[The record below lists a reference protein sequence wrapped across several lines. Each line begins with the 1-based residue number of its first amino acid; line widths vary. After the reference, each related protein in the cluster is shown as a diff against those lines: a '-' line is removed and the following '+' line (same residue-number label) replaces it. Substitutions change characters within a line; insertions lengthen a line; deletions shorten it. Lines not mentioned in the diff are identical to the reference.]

1 VYDTLLFL
9 HVLSAFFLAAG
20 VVIYSAFVLG
30 SPVNRPTRLTA
41 EVVWGVGGL
50 GTIVLG
56 IWLALYLDNHEIWD
70 GWIIGAIVLWFL
82 ATGAGQPVS
91 MAFQPRGD
99 DSAIAVDSRIVLA
112 HWVRTILVIGLL
124 VMMVWKPG
132 A

>member
-41 EVVWGVGGL
+41 EVVWGIGGL

-56 IWLALYLDNHEIWD
+56 IWLALYLDNYEIWD

-99 DSAIAVDSRIVLA
+99 DSAIAVESRIVLA
-112 HWVRTILVIGLL
+112 HWVRTVLVIGLL

>member
-9 HVLSAFFLAAG
+9 HVLAAFFLAGG
-20 VVIYSAFVLG
+20 VAIYTAFVLG
-30 SPVNRPTRLTA
+30 SPVNRPTRLAA
-41 EVVWGVGGL
+41 EIVWGVGGL

-56 IWLALYLDNHEIWD
+56 IWLALYLDNYEIWD
-70 GWIIGAIVLWFL
+70 GWIIGAIVLWLL

-99 DSAIAVDSRIVLA
+99 DSPIAVDSRIVLA
-112 HWVRTILVIGLL
+112 HWVRTALVIGLL
-124 VMMVWKPG
+124 VIMVWKPG

>member
-9 HVLSAFFLAAG
+9 HVLAAFFLGAG

-30 SPVNRPTRLTA
+30 SPVNRPTRLAA
-41 EVVWGVGGL
+41 EIVWGVGGL

-56 IWLALYLDNHEIWD
+56 IWLALYLDNYEIWD

-99 DSAIAVDSRIVLA
+99 DSVIAVESRIVLA
-112 HWVRTILVIGLL
+112 HWVRTLLVIGLL

>member
-9 HVLSAFFLAAG
+9 HVLSSFFLAAG

-30 SPVNRPTRLTA
+30 SPVNGPTRLTA
-41 EVVWGVGGL
+41 EVVWGIGGL

-56 IWLALYLDNHEIWD
+56 IWLALYLDAYQIWD
-70 GWIIGAIVLWFL
+70 GWIIAAIVLWLL

-91 MAFQPRGD
+91 RAFQPRGD
-99 DSAIAVDSRIVLA
+99 DSAIAVDARIVTA
-112 HWVRTILVIGLL
+112 HWVRTLLVIALL
-124 VMMVWKPG
+124 VVMVWKPG

>member
-9 HVLSAFFLAAG
+9 HVLAAFFLAGG
-20 VVIYSAFVLG
+20 VAIYTAFVLG
-30 SPVNRPTRLTA
+30 SPVNRPTRLAA

-56 IWLALYLDNHEIWD
+56 IWLALYLDNYEIWD
-70 GWIIGAIVLWFL
+70 GWIIGAIVLWLL

-99 DSAIAVDSRIVLA
+99 DSPIAVDSRIVLA
-112 HWVRTILVIGLL
+112 HWVRTALVIGLL
-124 VMMVWKPG
+124 VIMVWKPG